1 MYSQVFANRRV
12 LPVCYVIKCKRDTW
26 TIGAQWYAKTAYVSS
41 WHRFLLEYILVI
53 KKVMRR
59 ITLFFFDI
67 ALGVYAST
75 AFQYSPS
82 NCELLW
88 SYFSVMASLKG
99 KQRWRPNLSTKN
111 LPKFLR
117 LNIKTHPQEESPVC
131 TGSKITKRFF
141 CRKYEKMFLFAY
153 FTWITKTND
162 DIMTGSVA
170 TEHASISFSELN
182 INGYQTRCQ

>member
-1 MYSQVFANRRV
+1 MQKRHVDHRSTMVCQNSIRFFMTPFPPRIYSRHQKGYEENN
-12 LPVCYVIKCKRDTW
+12 
-26 TIGAQWYAKTAYVSS
+26 
-41 WHRFLLEYILVI
+41 
-53 KKVMRR
+53 
-59 ITLFFFDI
+59 TLFFFDI

-182 INGYQTRCQ
+182 INGHQARCQ